1 MFLTLG
7 RSLAAAAIL
16 VGAAIAPAL
25 AAPKVAVSIN
35 PIHSLVA
42 AVMQGVGEPALLV
55 RGAASPHTY
64 ALRPSDAR
72 IIAEADVVI
81 RVGRGLEGFLDRPL
95 ASLAA
100 GARAVTL
107 MDDADLA
114 LHPARAGGAWE
125 RHDHPGHDHKHGQK
139 GAFDDVDPHVW
150 LDPGN
155 AARIVAHVA
164 GVLRAVDPANAG
176 AYSRNEA
183 AAIARLRALDA
194 EVEAGLA
201 PVRTA
206 PFAVFHDGYQYL
218 ERRYGLNAVGSVV
231 VSPEQRPSAKRL
243 SALRARI
250 VKLGARCV
258 FAEPQFQPPLVAAVA
273 EDTPA
278 RTAVLDPEGAAIPP
292 GPDAYFILMRG
303 LRDSLVGCLGTGG

>member
-1 MFLTLG
+1 MFLILG
-7 RSLAAAAIL
+7 RGLAAAVVLSAS
-16 VGAAIAPAL
+16 AIAPAA

-42 AVMQGVGEPALLV
+42 AVMKDVGEPALLL

-72 IIAEADVVI
+72 TIAESDVVI
-81 RVGRGLEGFLDRPL
+81 RVGRELEGFLDRPL

-107 MDDADLA
+107 MDDADLV
-114 LHPARAGGAWE
+114 LYPARAGGAWE
-125 RHDHPGHDHKHGQK
+125 DHAPHGHDHERGPEDAD
-139 GAFDDVDPHVW
+139 GGMDPHVW

-164 GVLRAVDPANAG
+164 GVLRSVDPSNAD
-176 AYSRNEA
+176 AYRRNEA
-183 AAIARLRALDA
+183 AAIARLRAMED
-194 EVEAGLA
+194 EIDAGLA

-206 PFAVFHDGYQYL
+206 PFAVFHDAYQYL

-243 SALRARI
+243 RALRARI

-278 RTAVLDPEGAAIPP
+278 RIAVLDPEGAAIPP
-292 GPDAYFILMRG
+292 GPDAYFVLMRG
-303 LRDSLVGCLGTGG
+303 LRESLVGCLGAGG